1 MQFEGEQYSP
11 NVWEAFSLI
20 DSQGVEHQLIRPKS
34 LQHVMTSAQMKW
46 EYLSILYEAQGPQS
60 PYGSVRFGTEE
71 SYAIEFG

>member
-34 LQHVMTSAQMKW
+34 LQHLMTSVQMKW
-46 EYLSILYEAQGPQS
+46 EY
-60 PYGSVRFGTEE
+60 
-71 SYAIEFG
+71 